1 MIVAVKRKDSK
12 KLIIK
17 IVSILAVIVMF
28 WMYYTHM
35 SEEFSK
41 QEMDLKKG
49 QKENTL
55 SQQKLNKSRKIE
67 KLIFREVETAIDLIG
82 QEYVQKVKVINRK
95 ILIVCDNEANLDAL
109 MVRYGTMAL
118 IKNEL
123 QNTKIAI
130 DLKFVIESKFDES
143 KNYSKR

>member
-17 IVSILAVIVMF
+17 IASILAAIVMF
-28 WMYYTHM
+28 WMYYSHM
-35 SEEFSK
+35 SDEFSK
-41 QEMDLKKG
+41 QEADLKNG
-49 QKENTL
+49 QKENAL
-55 SQQKLNKSRKIE
+55 SKKELSKARKIE

-82 QEYVQKVKVINRK
+82 QEYVQKVKVVNKR
-95 ILIVCDNEANLDAL
+95 ILIVCDNEADLDAL

-130 DLKFVIESKFDES
+130 DLKFVIESKFNES
-143 KNYSKR
+143 KN